1 MLWLN
6 TAGVECTSYKKQ
18 HNNIMLNLHARGLLE
33 HGKPNPCVWGLALK
47 AAEYKIVLYRG
58 ELWQLQS
65 IIITGCASS
74 ENAPEIVCCCNL
86 NC

>member
-1 MLWLN
+1 MHKLQ
-6 TAGVECTSYKKQ
+6 KKQ
-18 HNNIMLNLHARGLLE
+18 HNNFMLNLHARGLLE
-33 HGKPNPCVWGLALK
+33 HGKPDPCVWRLALK